1 MLALDR
7 ARPGREAD
15 LLEAISLCEQGLVL
29 RPPDTGASAWAA
41 LAQTRDLLALRLAGL
56 RRGHV
61 VRHHPGPNARRPR
74 RLRFA

>member
-1 MLALDR
+1 LTALPKGTTGLRRSIRSTRSSTPLPVWGPLA
-7 ARPGREAD
+7 
-15 LLEAISLCEQGLVL
+15 
-29 RPPDTGASAWAA
+29 AA